1 MAKFNDKISTIL
13 NSQLPEFV
21 VADHPK
27 FAEFL
32 KVYYQLLESAELSV
46 TAIEGTDGITLE
58 TETGQTN
65 NLVLNSSRKDTARTL
80 LDAGDKILLEE
91 STYGKFT
98 RGEIITGLTS
108 KATAT
113 VLVEDIANNKLIISA
128 QDKFLDTEI
137 IVGQTSGAQATITNY
152 KPNPVNNI
160 SDLINFRDPD
170 NVINHFL
177 SSMRNEFLATL
188 PENLALGID
197 KKKLIKNIK
206 SLYRSKGSVRGHEM
220 FFRILFGENSETIY
234 PREQMLKASD
244 GQFDTLKVLRVIAT
258 VGDATLLIGRTI
270 TGQTSNAT
278 AIVENT
284 STFQIGASTVTQLI
298 LNADSIQGTFL
309 VSEEIQGTISDTDDY
324 FIKANITGIPGT
336 KNITNDGS
344 LNTISDSIKI
354 TAGGE
359 GALFQIEDIGP
370 GSITEIVIDNAGT
383 GYNVGDPLVFNN
395 TGTNGKGAAGFVK
408 IVNGGFNGENGNQ
421 QNGGM
426 GGQFNADGFKIRD
439 DRFILEDETTRGD
452 TYSGNVIM
460 QEQFTDLQQVT
471 DLFISNKGS
480 GYTTLPTATITSSTG
495 TNASVK
501 AYGDDIGRIVKLKT
515 VELGR
520 GYETAPTPPTLTFFH
535 NLVVKNIIG
544 TFIVGEEVMS
554 AGSGG
559 TGTVAEFNSATGL
572 LRIKDVVPLG
582 NNPTFPQEDAITS
595 ASGGGCVVVKRD
607 VATATVNVVAV
618 SDTDGAFISERG
630 KLSETTMR
638 VQDSLYYQDYSYVIK
653 VGQSI
658 ARWRDAFKKTMHTA
672 GFYFTGQVDIES
684 RITVTA
690 KGPVEGV
697 TSGVIDSPLLSI
709 VNTLFT
715 TLFGR
720 RLGTTSD
727 GTSLRP
733 NAHVGVTVDVSTD
746 YEDAFTANTR
756 DVTATRENI
765 GLNYLSRQRNLFT
778 DGAGTVHDIRSGYAY
793 GGPRFSSLNRYAN
806 SAFGQTAIGSHAN
819 SFQNLNN
826 IKVQG
831 TKTALDGQA
840 VPIFLFTSNEIGKRI
855 KMNYAFPCEVGTNA
869 DLFSNTLTRFDSET
883 LTFDKTTP

>member
-46 TAIEGTDGITLE
+46 TAIEGTDGILLQS
-58 TETGQTN
+58 ETGQTN

-80 LDAGDKILLEE
+80 LDENDKILLEE

-98 RGEIITGLTS
+98 RGETIKGLTS
-108 KATAT
+108 NASAV
-113 VLVEDIANNKLIISA
+113 VLVEDIANDRLIITA

-137 IVGQTSGAQATITNY
+137 VVGQSSGAQATISNY
-152 KPNPVNNI
+152 RPNPVNNI
-160 SDLINFRDPD
+160 SDLVNFRDPD
-170 NVINHFL
+170 KVIDHFL
-177 SSMRNEFLATL
+177 TNMRNEFLATL

-197 KKKLIKNIK
+197 KKKLIKNVK

-220 FFRILFGENSETIY
+220 FFRILFGEQSETIY

-244 GQFDTLKVLRVIAT
+244 GQFDSLKVLRVIAT
-258 VGDATLLIGRTI
+258 VGDATLLIGRTV
-270 TGQTSNAT
+270 TGQTSGAT

-284 STFQIGASTVTQLI
+284 STFQIGDKTVTQLI
-298 LNADSIQGTFL
+298 LNADTIQGTFT
-309 VSEEIQGTISDTDDY
+309 VGEEIQGTTSDIDDF
-324 FIKANITGIPGT
+324 FIKANVTGIPGT

-344 LNTISDSIKI
+344 LNTTTDTITL

-370 GSITEIVIDNAGT
+370 GSISEIIIDNKGT
-383 GYNVGDPLVFNN
+383 GYEVGDKLVFDN
-395 TGTNGKGAAGFVK
+395 TNTNGKNAAGFIK
-408 IVNGGFNGENGNQ
+408 IVNGGIADQNGNADVA
-421 QNGGM
+421 NGTE
-426 GGQFNADGFKIRD
+426 
-439 DRFILEDETTRGD
+439 DRIVLEDETTNGD
-452 TYSGNVIM
+452 AYEGKVIM
-460 QEQFTDLQQVT
+460 QEKFTDLQTIEEIFLTNGGGQ
-471 DLFISNKGS
+471 
-480 GYTTLPTATITSSTG
+480 YTTLPTVTITTSQG
-495 TNASVK
+495 QNGLLK

-520 GYETAPTPPTLTFFH
+520 SYETAPTPPVLGFF
-535 NLVVKNIIG
+535 NNMIVGEITG
-544 TFIVGEEVMS
+544 TFIQNTTVTGDT
-554 AGSGG
+554 SGA
-559 TGTVAEFNSATGL
+559 TGTIVEFNNDRGL
-572 LRIKDVVPLG
+572 LRIKNITG
-582 NNPTFPQEDAITS
+582 TFQLNEPISSST
-595 ASGGGCVVVKRD
+595 GGACKLKKLD
-607 VATATVNVVAV
+607 ISTATVNVVSV

-638 VQDSLYYQDYSYVIK
+638 VQDSLYYQDYSYVIR

-684 RITVTA
+684 QIVVTA
-690 KGPVEGV
+690 KGPVKGV
-697 TSGVIDSPLLSI
+697 TSGVEESPLLSL

-720 RLGTTSD
+720 RLGTISD

-746 YEDAFTANTR
+746 YEDAFPAGTR
-756 DVTATRENI
+756 DVTASREDI
-765 GLNYLSRQRNLFT
+765 SLDYLSRQRNLLI
-778 DGAGTVHDIRSGYAY
+778 DNAGVAHDVRAGYAY
-793 GGPRFSSLNRYAN
+793 GGPRYSSLNKYAN
-806 SAFGQTAIGSHAN
+806 TIFGNNNIGSNAN
-819 SFQNLNN
+819 SFENLNN
-826 IKVQG
+826 LRIEG
-831 TKTALDGQA
+831 TKTALDGQQ
-840 VPIFLFTSNEIGKRI
+840 VPIFLLTSNDIGGKIRM
-855 KMNYAFPCEVGTNA
+855 KYAFPCEIGTNA
-869 DLFSNTLTRFDSET
+869 ELFSNTLTKFDLT
-883 LTFDKTTP
+883 TTTFDDTTP